1 MKSRILIM
9 FIILLLLSLSTNLIT
24 GFRFL
29 DPDHHDP
36 STHLP
41 NFTYSY
47 SSPWDYFKNFTGC
60 QRGEERNGLAK
71 LKQYF
76 LRFGYIQEIPISNF
90 TDNFDDSF
98 EIALKNY
105 QKNFNLNQTGIL
117 DDQTLQQIQLPR
129 CGVADII
136 NGASSMN
143 SGKTT
148 SDNSHSH
155 GSNTTKFHSV
165 SHFTF
170 FPGQPRWRPK
180 NRRLTYGFLPA
191 NNLPDT
197 VKLTFANAFKRWA
210 EVTPLSFVET
220 EFYST
225 ADIRI
230 AFATGDHGDGEPFD
244 GTLGTLAH
252 AFSPPNGRFHLDG
265 AEDWIVDGDVST
277 STIRSAV
284 DLESVAVHEIGHLLG
299 LGHSSVEESIM
310 YPTISSRKKKVDLTL
325 DDVDG
330 VQVLYGSNPNYNGSL
345 PSSTRSHQ
353 EREESSNGGFH
364 SLNIRSY
371 WWAYSVFVVLV
382 TKILLM

>member
-1 MKSRILIM
+1 MRTCILL
-9 FIILLLLSLSTNLIT
+9 FVLLLSLSTNSIT
-24 GFRFL
+24 GFRFP
-29 DPDHHDP
+29 DPDHDV
-36 STHLP
+36 SNHLL
-41 NFTYSY
+41 NFTSY

-60 QRGEERNGLAK
+60 QIGEERNGLAK

-76 LRFGYIQEIPISNF
+76 HRFGYIRDIPISNF

-98 EIALKNY
+98 EKALRIY

-117 DDQTLQQIQLPR
+117 DDQTLQQIQRPR

-136 NGASSMN
+136 DGASSMH

-148 SDNSHSH
+148 ADSHHH
-155 GSNTTKFHSV
+155 GDSTTKFHSV
-165 SHFTF
+165 AHYAF
-170 FPGQPRWRPK
+170 FPGQPKWRPR
-180 NRRLTYGFLPA
+180 NRRLTYGFLPQ

-230 AFATGDHGDGEPFD
+230 GFFSGDHGDGEPFD

-265 AEDWIVDGDVST
+265 AEDWIVDGDAST
-277 STIRSAV
+277 ATIKSAV

-310 YPTISSRKKKVDLTL
+310 YPTISSRKKKVVLR
-325 DDVDG
+325 DDDIQG
-330 VQVLYGSNPNYNGSL
+330 IQVLYGGNPNYNGTSL
-345 PSSTRSHQ
+345 IPSSTTTQSHQ
-353 EREESSNGGFH
+353 EREESSNGGVH
-364 SLNIRSY
+364 NLNIRSC
-371 WWAYSVFVVLV
+371 WWAYSFFVVLCYS
-382 TKILLM
+382 ILLM

>member
-9 FIILLLLSLSTNLIT
+9 FILLLLSISTNSIT
-24 GFRFL
+24 VFRFP

-41 NFTYSY
+41 NFTSSS
-47 SSPWDYFKNFTGC
+47 SSPWDDFKNFTGC
-60 QRGEERNGLAK
+60 QRGEERYGLAK
-71 LKQYF
+71 LKQY
-76 LRFGYIQEIPISNF
+76 LYRFGYIQEIPISNF

-98 EIALKNY
+98 ETALRNY

-117 DDQTLQQIQLPR
+117 DDQTLQQIQRPR

-136 NGASSMN
+136 NGSSSMN

-148 SDNSHSH
+148 SEN
-155 GSNTTKFHSV
+155 GTTTTKFHSV
-165 SHFTF
+165 AHFTF
-170 FPGQPRWRPK
+170 FPGQPRWRPT
-180 NRRLTYGFLPA
+180 NRWLTYGFLPA

-197 VKLTFANAFKRWA
+197 VKLIFANAFKRWA

-220 EFYST
+220 EFYYS
-225 ADIRI
+225 ADIKI
-230 AFATGDHGDGEPFD
+230 AFFSGDHGDGEPFD

-265 AEDWIVDGDVST
+265 AEDWIVDDDVST

-310 YPTISSRKKKVDLTL
+310 YPTIASRKKKVDLTL

-330 VQVLYGSNPNYNGSL
+330 VQVLYGSNPNYNGSI
-345 PSSTRSHQ
+345 PSSTRSRQ

-364 SLNIRSY
+364 SLSIRSY